1 MLEMAETRCYAPAAM
16 SNVPVARRYA
26 RALLDAAG
34 ADADQVLEQ
43 LENIARYLEGEP
55 AIFETISSPAL
66 SRSQRLSLVEAII
79 DNAPGIHSVVA
90 NLMKLLNDRNR
101 FSSLPFIARQFRDL
115 VDSRMGRVRGSVT
128 SAAKL
133 GDAQV
138 LALKQQL
145 ESITQRSVVLETKV
159 DPALI
164 GGVVAQVGSYMYDGS
179 LRSQLA
185 ELGRTLISH

>member
-34 ADADQVLEQ
+34 ADADQVLVQ
-43 LENIARYLEGEP
+43 LENITQYLESQP
-55 AIFETISSPAL
+55 ALFETISSPAL
-66 SRSQRLSLVEAII
+66 ARSQRLSLVEVII
-79 DNAPGIHSVVA
+79 DNAPGLQPVVA

-101 FSSLPFIARQFRDL
+101 FSSMPFIARQFRDM

-128 SAAKL
+128 SASKL
-133 GDAQV
+133 GDTQV
-138 LALKQQL
+138 AAIKKQL

-164 GGVVAQVGSYMYDGS
+164 GGVIAQVGSHMYDGS

-185 ELGRTLISH
+185 ELGRTLISR

>member
-1 MLEMAETRCYAPAAM
+1 M

-34 ADADQVLEQ
+34 PDADKVLEQ
-43 LENIARYLEGEP
+43 LENISRYFEGQPE
-55 AIFETISSPAL
+55 IFATLSSPAL
-66 SRSQRLSLVEAII
+66 SRTQRLSLVDTVVA
-79 DNAPGIHSVVA
+79 NAPGILPVVA
-90 NLMKLLNDRNR
+90 NLMRLLNDRSR
-101 FSSLPFIARQFRDL
+101 LGSLPFIARQFRDM

-138 LALKQQL
+138 AALKKQL
-145 ESITQRSVVLETKV
+145 EALTQRSVVLETKI
-159 DPALI
+159 DPKLI
-164 GGVVAQVGSYMYDGS
+164 GGVVAQVGSHMYDGS

-185 ELGRTLISH
+185 ELGRALINH

>member
-1 MLEMAETRCYAPAAM
+1 M

-34 ADADQVLEQ
+34 PDADKVLEQ
-43 LENIARYLEGEP
+43 LENITQYFDAQP
-55 AIFETISSPAL
+55 AFFATISSPAL
-66 SRSQRLSLVEAII
+66 DRVQRLTLI
-79 DNAPGIHSVVA
+79 DAVISNAPGILPIVA
-90 NLMKLLNDRNR
+90 NVMKLLNDRNR
-101 FSSLPFIARQFRDL
+101 FSSLPFIARQFRDM

-138 LALKQQL
+138 AALKKQL
-145 ESITQRSVVLETKV
+145 EQLTQRSVVLDTKV

-164 GGVVAQVGSYMYDGS
+164 GGVVAQVGSHMYDGS

-185 ELGRTLISH
+185 ELGRILVNR

>member
-1 MLEMAETRCYAPAAM
+1 M

-34 ADADQVLEQ
+34 PDADKVLEQ
-43 LENIARYLEGEP
+43 LENITAYFDGQPE
-55 AIFETISSPAL
+55 IFATISSPAL
-66 SRSQRLSLVEAII
+66 ARSQRLSLVDAVI
-79 DNAPGIHSVVA
+79 NSAPSIQPVVA

-101 FSSLPFIARQFRDL
+101 FGSMPFITRQFRDM

-133 GDAQV
+133 GDTQV
-138 LALKQQL
+138 AALKKQL
-145 ESITQRSVVLETKV
+145 EAITQRSVVLETKV

-164 GGVVAQVGSYMYDGS
+164 GGVVAQVGSHMYDGS

-185 ELGRTLISH
+185 ELGRTLMNR

>member
-1 MLEMAETRCYAPAAM
+1 M

-34 ADADQVLEQ
+34 AEADQVLEQ
-43 LENIARYLEGEP
+43 LENLSTYFESQP

-66 SRSQRLSLVEAII
+66 SRAQRLSLVDAII
-79 DNAPGIHSVVA
+79 TNSPGIAPVVA

-101 FSSLPFIARQFRDL
+101 FGSMPFIARQFRDM
-115 VDSRMGRVRGSVT
+115 VDSRMGRVRGTVT

-133 GDAQV
+133 GDTQV
-138 LALKQQL
+138 AAIKKQL

-159 DPALI
+159 DTALI
-164 GGVVAQVGSYMYDGS
+164 GGVVAQVGSHLYDGS

-185 ELGRTLISH
+185 ELGRTLISG

>member
-1 MLEMAETRCYAPAAM
+1 M

-34 ADADQVLEQ
+34 AEADQVLEQ
-43 LENIARYLEGEP
+43 LETITRYFDGQP
-55 AIFETISSPAL
+55 ALFETISSPAL
-66 SRSQRLSLVEAII
+66 SRGQRLSLVDVVIT
-79 DNAPGIHSVVA
+79 NAPGIQPVVA

-101 FSSLPFIARQFRDL
+101 FGSLPFIARQFRDM

-138 LALKQQL
+138 LALKKQL

-164 GGVVAQVGSYMYDGS
+164 GGVVAQVGSHMYDGS